1 MHPIEIVEAIDKLQE
16 RLKVVPS
23 DDAISIE
30 AQKNATLFFNI
41 HLRATFASKR
51 VLKEYGLQGKHLS
64 GLLMRLFGGFHS
76 LWWPLVK

>member
-16 RLKVVPS
+16 RLKVVLG

-30 AQKNATLFFNI
+30 AQKNDTLFFNI

-51 VLKEYGLQGKHLS
+51 VLKEYMLT
-64 GLLMRLFGGFHS
+64 REAFE
-76 LWWPLVK
+76 